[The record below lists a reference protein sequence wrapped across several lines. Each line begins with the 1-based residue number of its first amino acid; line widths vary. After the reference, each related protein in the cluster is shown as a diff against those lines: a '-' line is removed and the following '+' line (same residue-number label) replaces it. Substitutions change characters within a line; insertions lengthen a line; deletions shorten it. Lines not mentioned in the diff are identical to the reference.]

1 MPRDPFH
8 LPRRR
13 ASVNDPVRRGGLG
26 GVIRALGDDHGCP
39 ARHDVGVSDPNE
51 SRDIRSTDDD
61 GLPESTPTPEIVE
74 AEVVEDGEPAR
85 RTPSADAAVGG
96 ATSGNT
102 AGSSSQ
108 PRDDDPRDDEQFR
121 QYQQFLEF
129 QKFQEWQRQQGG
141 SAGTGPGA
149 SGTGR
154 GAGTGRTSKR
164 WWRYAL
170 LALRFRPVR
179 WLLYLVL
186 AFVLASLLI
195 DHYFGS
201 SEDSSSHTG
210 TPGNQDPGLSPV
222 ISSAPKEAM
231 IGLHNYLANQP
242 EAACDLMNGSGQ
254 RQFAQGNNAPDCL
267 SAVRDVHSRITNPA
281 EFAIPKFEPNA
292 IRQVPG
298 DAAVSSCRITAE
310 GGPKLGKFGLSQQK
324 NGGWLIDSFRPET
337 CP

>member
-1 MPRDPFH
+1 M
-8 LPRRR
+8 
-13 ASVNDPVRRGGLG
+13 
-26 GVIRALGDDHGCP
+26 
-39 ARHDVGVSDPNE
+39 SDPNE
-51 SRDIRSTDDD
+51 SRDNRSTDAD
-61 GLPESTPTPEIVE
+61 GLPESARTPEIVE
-74 AEVVEDGEPAR
+74 AEVVEDSDPAR

-96 ATSGNT
+96 ATSGST
-102 AGSSSQ
+102 AGGSAQ
-108 PRDDDPRDDEQFR
+108 PRDDEEFR
-121 QYQQFLEF
+121 QYQQFLQF
-129 QKFQEWQRQQGG
+129 QKFQEWQRQQDG

-149 SGTGR
+149 GGTGKAPGTGR
-154 GAGTGRTSKR
+154 SSKR

-222 ISSAPKEAM
+222 ISSAPKEAV

-254 RQFAQGNNAPDCL
+254 RQFARGNNAPDCL
-267 SAVRDVHSRITNPA
+267 SAVRAVHSRITNPA
-281 EFAIPKFEPNA
+281 EYAIPAFEPNA

-298 DAAVSSCRITAE
+298 DAAVSSCRITVE
-310 GGPKLGKFGLSQQK
+310 GGPKLGKFGLSQQR
-324 NGGWLIDSFRPET
+324 NGGWVIDSFRPET